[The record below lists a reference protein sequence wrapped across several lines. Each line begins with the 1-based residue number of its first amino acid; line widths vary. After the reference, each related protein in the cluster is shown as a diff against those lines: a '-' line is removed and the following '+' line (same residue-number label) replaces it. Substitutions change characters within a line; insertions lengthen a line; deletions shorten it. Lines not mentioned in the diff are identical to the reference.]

1 MRARFVHRA
10 QVASHAEGF
19 ARELRQGVE
28 NRAPIVRTRE
38 TNARTNALLVSGGAR
53 AVIAAE
59 ADTPEADARCIEIA
73 AAGDPIDDR
82 CRRDFVVAAN
92 RKAVFGFALTRTVDQ
107 QRGHAAREERQL
119 VGFEL
124 FLGGVEPGNHHD
136 DRRARGGTRGPTQ
149 DPSEVIA
156 FKGNLDALARRAQ
169 VRQRKPAA
177 LHRLHV
183 RSAHLVDI
191 VDEQELREVVIHPGA
206 AQVLAR
212 GEAMALGERVAPELL
227 VDCRARRP
235 RRAPVLPPGD
245 AARHLLEVGE
255 QHAVGDEPRRPMGDR
270 SLDSKISH
278 ACGCRHAAFTVS
290 VKKWSLA
297 DTTAPHAFRG

>member
-1 MRARFVHRA
+1 MANADAASNANETTSRPMTNIPPETLDLRQSELRGHPIGAAQPIAVGPVVGEVIAVRDDEQLDRYLDLRGDPLRILPRDQAVLLAGDEEERAFDLLRRVLQREGARMRARFVHRA

-38 TNARTNALLVSGGAR
+38 TNARTNALLVGHAAC

-59 ADTPEADARCIEIA
+59 ADTPKADARCIEIA

-156 FKGNLDALARRAQ
+156 FKGYLDAL
-169 VRQRKPAA
+169 
-177 LHRLHV
+177 
-183 RSAHLVDI
+183 
-191 VDEQELREVVIHPGA
+191 
-206 AQVLAR
+206 
-212 GEAMALGERVAPELL
+212 
-227 VDCRARRP
+227 
-235 RRAPVLPPGD
+235 
-245 AARHLLEVGE
+245 
-255 QHAVGDEPRRPMGDR
+255 
-270 SLDSKISH
+270 
-278 ACGCRHAAFTVS
+278 
-290 VKKWSLA
+290 
-297 DTTAPHAFRG
+297 